1 MVKLFLKE
9 KDKTTAVQNLIILAE
24 STHIQIIYIICCE
37 VLKVKKVRSLR
48 RHRIYAFVLWHRFFV
63 RSFRERE
70 RNRALKARKS
80 SHFGD
85 LLEVLERD

>member
-1 MVKLFLKE
+1 MVKLFLK
-9 KDKTTAVQNLIILAE
+9 DKKNAVQNLIILAE
-24 STHIQIIYIICCE
+24 FTHIQIIYIICCE

-70 RNRALKARKS
+70 RNRVLKARKT
-80 SHFGD
+80 HFGD